1 MELLQLRY
9 FKDAAELENFSAVA
23 EKNMVPQ
30 PSISKTIK
38 KLEAE
43 LGVSLFDRNGKHI
56 TLNGNGKFFY
66 EKVSAALGELNE
78 GIDHF
83 KNINTNIVLY
93 PQAGARFIS
102 LLIADFLTTKEKI
115 YLSTVNYSS
124 DLNNNYDFTFMQ
136 TNVDM
141 SGFEYINLMDDEIIC
156 IASDSHPLASKKII
170 SLEDIKDE
178 NYIAHYSSMNLR
190 VFTDAFCR
198 EQGGFTPRVV
208 YETNDYLALRYLI
221 SQNRGIGLMPKTFF
235 ELQPAK
241 NIVSLEL
248 KEKAYR
254 SLALAWDKNKKL
266 NNAEKEFV
274 QFCKEWFAAL

>member
-23 EKNMVPQ
+23 QKNMVPQ

-38 KLEAE
+38 KLEEE
-43 LGVSLFDRNGKHI
+43 LGVDLFDRNGKHI

-66 EKVSAALGELNE
+66 EKISSALSEIDE

-83 KNINTNIVLY
+83 KNVSTNIVLY

-115 YLSTVNYSS
+115 FLSTVNYSS

-141 SGFEYINLMDDEIIC
+141 SQFEHIDLMDDEIIC
-156 IASDSHPLASKKII
+156 IVSDKHPLASKKVV
-170 SLEDIKDE
+170 SLDDIKDE
-178 NYIAHYSSMNLR
+178 NYIAHYASMNLR
-190 VFTDAFCR
+190 VFTDAFCK

>member
-141 SGFEYINLMDDEIIC
+141 TGFEYINLMDDEIIC
-156 IASDSHPLASKKII
+156 IASESHPLASKKVI
-170 SLEDIKDE
+170 SLADIKDE
-178 NYIAHYSSMNLR
+178 NYIAHYASMNLR
-190 VFTDAFCR
+190 VFTDAFCK